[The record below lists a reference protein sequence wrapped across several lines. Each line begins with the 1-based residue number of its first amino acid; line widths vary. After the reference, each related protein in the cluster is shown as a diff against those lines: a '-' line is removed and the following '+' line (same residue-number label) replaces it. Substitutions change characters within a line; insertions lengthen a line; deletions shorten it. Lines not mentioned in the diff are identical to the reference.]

1 MALRNILVH
10 VGDDA
15 RNEDRIDIACELAAR
30 SQAEVTGL
38 YVRPYPVVIPAAP
51 IGGAIPVI
59 EGLSEAYQRACQAG
73 RKRFEAVVARTGARG
88 DWHEADG
95 DAAECIAAHTH
106 YADLA
111 VVGQWSPDDNLDQ
124 QPRDL
129 AALVAMLAGRPV
141 LMLPYAGRPSLAF
154 KRVMLCWD
162 GTREAVRAAHDMLT
176 LLPEGAHVDIAC
188 VDPDEADDRDAGAD
202 IARHLAS
209 HGLDAD
215 AHRLS
220 SGDISVA
227 DTLLSASSDFG
238 SDLIVLGAYG
248 HARLREI
255 AFGGTT
261 RSMLANAPLPLLLS
275 H

>member
-10 VGDDA
+10 VSDDS
-15 RNEDRIDIACELAAR
+15 RNDDRIAAACDLAGRNDAV
-30 SQAEVTGL
+30 VTGL
-38 YVRPYPVVIPAAP
+38 YVRPFPVVIPAAP
-51 IGGAIPVI
+51 IGGAIPII
-59 EGLSEAYQRACQAG
+59 EGLSQAYQRACEDG
-73 RKRFEAVVARTGARG
+73 RKRFDAIVASSGVQS
-88 DWHEADG
+88 DWHEDDG

-111 VVGQWSPDDNLDQ
+111 VVGQWSPDETPEQ

-129 AALVAMLAGRPV
+129 AALVAMTAGRPA
-141 LMLPYAGRPSLAF
+141 LMLPYAGEPTLAF
-154 KRVMLCWD
+154 ERVMLCWD
-162 GTREAVRAAHDMLT
+162 GSREAVRAAHDMLT
-176 LLPEGAHVDIAC
+176 LLPKGARVDIAC
-188 VDPDEADDRDAGAD
+188 IDPDEADDRDPGAD

-209 HGLDAD
+209 HGLKAD
-215 AHRLS
+215 AHRMS

-227 DTLLSASSDFG
+227 DALLSASSDLG
-238 SDLIVLGAYG
+238 SDLIVMGAYG
-248 HARLREI
+248 HARMREI